1 MAHRQPWLATYANY
15 GIPATIAVDTEC
27 SVTQLLD
34 KAMQTYA
41 EKPAFHC
48 AGRTLTFSD
57 VDRLS
62 GAFCAY
68 LQVKLGVKKGDRVA
82 VMLPNV
88 DAFPV
93 ALCGVLRAGAVQ
105 VNVNPLYTPREL
117 SHQLND
123 SGATIL
129 VIFDAALPTLA
140 QIAGKTVVQTVIRVS
155 ARGGAPPWFC
165 LRV

>member
-57 VDRLS
+57 VDES
-62 GAFCAY
+62 ACAA
-68 LQVKLGVKKGDRVA
+68 GPGSA
-82 VMLPNV
+82 
-88 DAFPV
+88 
-93 ALCGVLRAGAVQ
+93 AGASPATRDGGLIWTCLTGEPGPGTV
-105 VNVNPLYTPREL
+105 PDG
-117 SHQLND
+117 HWGA
-123 SGATIL
+123 SG
-129 VIFDAALPTLA
+129 VRG
-140 QIAGKTVVQTVIRVS
+140 AGR
-155 ARGGAPPWFC
+155 RGRACGMRRGSP
-165 LRV
+165 